1 MNANKTQTRKSPRS
15 LLGAMLALTVAA
27 AIWPSV
33 SRADDKRTERA
44 VPRQVA
50 MSQST
55 SKASAPVD
63 ARAEEQA
70 FKVVRRNVSLLQ
82 ACYLRAGG
90 GGGKLQVSFEVGPRG
105 RATDIQVTGAALQG
119 TSIPDCVSTAVAR
132 WPFPTSARARVSFPL
147 LFVQS

>member
-1 MNANKTQTRKSPRS
+1 MNANKTQTRKSPRP

-50 MSQST
+50 MSQS
-55 SKASAPVD
+55 PNLGEVVD

-82 ACYLRAGG
+82 ACYLRAGA